1 MSDMKVKAWQ
11 TIAVALSAILVAL
24 SLYTYFK
31 VSSQNHSIQ
40 VLEKKRDDLLGKV
53 ALSEANNESLRGS
66 IATQSAKIDQLSID
80 LAAAEA
86 NYKIKEVYI
95 TKTIEKERL
104 VVRDLNETE
113 DYKHAWRVANE
124 IIEAL

>member
-1 MSDMKVKAWQ
+1 MGLTTKVWQ
-11 TIAVALSAILVAL
+11 IIAVALSAIIVAL
-24 SLYTYFK
+24 SVYSYFK
-31 VSSQNHSIQ
+31 ISYQSHSIQ

-53 ALSEANNESLRGS
+53 ALSEANNETLRGS
-66 IATQSAKIDQLSID
+66 ISTQNAKINQLSID

-86 NYKIKEVYI
+86 EYKIKEVYI

-104 VVRDLNETE
+104 VVRDLNETQ
-113 DYKHAWRVANE
+113 DYIEAKRIANE

>member
-1 MSDMKVKAWQ
+1 M
-11 TIAVALSAILVAL
+11 
-24 SLYTYFK
+24 
-31 VSSQNHSIQ
+31 
-40 VLEKKRDDLLGKV
+40 LEKKRDDLLGKV
-53 ALSEANNESLRGS
+53 ALSEANNETLRGS
-66 IATQSAKIDQLSID
+66 IATQNAKIAQLSVD

-86 NYKIKEVYI
+86 DYKVKEVYI

-113 DYKHAWRVANE
+113 DYRHAWKVANE